1 MSCCPFWLTALGVC
15 ADHPP
20 QMHQKDKTMLDAPRG
35 MITPQLG
42 KAPRAGLC
50 TDCGVSR
57 MTDDRACGRACQ
69 FIAPDYEAVEARIHG
84 RSADPGRGE
93 EAFFGVTQAMYRAR
107 LSLPATGAQWTGITT
122 ALAESLLRAGAID
135 AVITVAPD
143 PSDKWRPVPVL
154 VTDPE
159 ALAQCRGM
167 RMGFAPSVA
176 LLEDAQKR
184 GFRRLAFIGIPC
196 QTYALRA
203 LEQEFGFARL
213 YVIGTPCS
221 DNTTTARF
229 HEFLAL
235 LDDAPEQIS
244 YLEFRADYTVEL
256 RFSDGRKPRFIPF
269 LQLPISQL
277 PADFFPMTCKTCVD
291 YTNRLADI
299 TVGYMGGDGAQWLL
313 VRNARGAEMLAG
325 IMDHVTVTPLTDKGN
340 RKAAVAGFL
349 ANTERAAGGLPLR
362 RMPNWLR
369 PVVAFLQPRIGP
381 RGLEFA
387 RARVEMKAIE
397 TILHLRR
404 SHPAKIKN
412 MVPAH
417 VWRVAAKYGLIPD
430 SSEIARKDRAP

>member
-1 MSCCPFWLTALGVC
+1 
-15 ADHPP
+15 
-20 QMHQKDKTMLDAPRG
+20 MLDAPRG
-35 MITPQLG
+35 IIAPHLG
-42 KAPRAGLC
+42 KGPRAGLC

-57 MTDDRACGRACQ
+57 MKDDRACGRACQ
-69 FIAPDYEAVEARIHG
+69 FIAPDYEAAEVRIHG
-84 RSADPGRGE
+84 RSADPDRGE
-93 EAFFGVTQAMYRAR
+93 EAFFGVTHAMYRAR
-107 LSLPATGAQWTGITT
+107 LSRPAQGAQWTGITT
-122 ALAESLLRAGAID
+122 ALAESLLRSGAID

-143 PSDKWRPVPVL
+143 PNDIWRPVPVL
-154 VTDPE
+154 VTEPE

-176 LLEDAQKR
+176 LLEQAQER
-184 GFRRLAFIGIPC
+184 GFKRLAFIGIPC

-203 LEQEFGFARL
+203 LEHQFGFARL

-229 HEFLAL
+229 HAFLAL
-235 LDDAPEQIS
+235 LDGAPEQIS

-256 RFSDGRKPRFIPF
+256 RFLDGRKPRFIPF
-269 LQLPISQL
+269 MKLPISQL
-277 PADFFPMTCKTCVD
+277 PADFFPLTCKTCVD

-325 IMDHVTVTPLTDKGN
+325 IMDHMTVEPLTDKGN

-362 RMPNWLR
+362 RMPEWLR
-369 PVVAFLQPRIGP
+369 PVVAFLQPLIGP

-412 MVPAH
+412 MVPTH
-417 VWRVAAKYGLIPD
+417 IWRLAAKYGLTPD
-430 SSEIARKDRAP
+430 RSEIVRKDRAP